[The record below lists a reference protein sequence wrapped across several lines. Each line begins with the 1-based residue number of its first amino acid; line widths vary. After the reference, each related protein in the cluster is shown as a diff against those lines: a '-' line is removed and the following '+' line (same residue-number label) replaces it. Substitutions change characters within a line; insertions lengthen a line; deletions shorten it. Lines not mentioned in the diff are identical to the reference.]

1 MTHFRAR
8 LGLLTSRDLGLSL
21 AAGGASTLLTY
32 ALVQLTEG
40 YAFVTVAAA
49 AMAALVASVLFLA
62 HRNCAREEVSDVIA
76 ALRDV
81 GLGKLEPEL
90 GPLTTIP
97 HGAALRA
104 AICAMVGR
112 IASRMERLQDRAH
125 QDPLTGLYNR
135 SQLEKLA
142 EIALGAASPETP
154 QCLVFI
160 DLDGFKQVNDTL
172 GHNYGDR
179 LLQVVADRLRLAAHI
194 AHDPKAEVLTD
205 QFGFDT
211 HIARFGGDEF
221 VVFLGNAGSGTVAQ
235 KIAARIV
242 RVLSEPFQLDAHTA
256 RIGASVGCAFA
267 PQHGAS
273 FSALLKAADTAMY
286 HAKNAGRNRYE
297 FYHPQLDVEM
307 QKVTEQEQELREA
320 LAYGQLELHFQPLY
334 DARSMRICSAE
345 ALIRWNHPSR
355 GLLLPGSF
363 MPIVER
369 CRLTEQLGEWV
380 LNEATR
386 RIAQLSSEGTPL
398 LVAVNISPL
407 HIEHVDFA
415 ALVRSCLRKW
425 KTSASLLQIEVT
437 EDAAM
442 SNADAAGDQLRQLH
456 DLGVSTAIDDVGT
469 GYSNLAS
476 LINLPLS
483 RLKIDRSLLT
493 NLCSSSESRV
503 LVQTIISMANS
514 LGLHSVVEG
523 VETQEQLEL
532 VTDMG
537 CDIIQGF
544 LLSEV
549 LTFDELQAVL
559 VRETAPAFANHH
571 LKIAS

>member
-1 MTHFRAR
+1 MTSGARFRS
-8 LGLLTSRDLGLSL
+8 LTSRDLALSL
-21 AAGGASTLLTY
+21 KASGAGALLTY
-32 ALVQLTEG
+32 ALVRLTEG
-40 YAFVTVAAA
+40 HVFFTVAAA
-49 AMAALVASVLFLA
+49 AMAALMTTALFLA
-62 HRNCAREEVSDVIA
+62 HRNRVRVELGQVVAV
-76 ALRDV
+76 LRDL
-81 GLGKLEPEL
+81 GLGKLESDP
-90 GPLTTIP
+90 GPLTAVP
-97 HGAALRA
+97 HGAELRS
-104 AICAMVGR
+104 AICGMAGS
-112 IASRMERLQDRAH
+112 IGSRMELLQDRAH
-125 QDPLTGLYNR
+125 QDPLTGLCNR

-142 EIALGAASPETP
+142 EISLRAASPETP
-154 QCLVFI
+154 QCLVFV

-179 LLQVVADRLRLAAHI
+179 LLQMVADRLRLAAYI
-194 AHDPKAEVLTD
+194 AHDSGAETATGPSAID
-205 QFGFDT
+205 N

-221 VVFLGNAGSGTVAQ
+221 VVFFGNAGSGSVAQ
-235 KIAARIV
+235 KVAARIV
-242 RVLSEPFQLDAHTA
+242 RVLSEPFQLDAHTV

-267 PQHGAS
+267 PQHGTH
-273 FSALLKAADTAMY
+273 FPTLLKAADTAMY
-286 HAKNAGRNRYE
+286 RAKNTGRNRYE

-307 QKVTEQEQELREA
+307 QKVAEQEQELREA
-320 LAYGQLELHFQPLY
+320 IAYGQLELHFQPLY
-334 DARSMRICSAE
+334 DARTMRVCSAE
-345 ALIRWNHPSR
+345 ALARWNHPSR
-355 GLLLPGSF
+355 GLLLPASF

-380 LNEATR
+380 LNEATK
-386 RIAQLSSEGTPL
+386 RITELSIRGTPL
-398 LVAVNISPL
+398 LIAVNMSPL

-415 ALVRSCLRKW
+415 TLVKSCLRRW
-425 KTSASLLQIEVT
+425 KTPASLLQIEVT

-442 SNADAAGDQLRQLH
+442 SNADAASHQLRRLH

-493 NLCSSSESRV
+493 NLCSSSDTRV

-549 LTFDELQAVL
+549 LTFDELQGLLIRESSPSL
-559 VRETAPAFANHH
+559 VNHDLKFA
-571 LKIAS
+571 S